1 MVTVFINDA
10 DIFRYFKEDE
20 NGEIPII
27 PIIEN
32 AAKADS
38 VAYWSAKVEVK
49 FHDFVPGIKAKLRV
63 YFSVGDRRDI
73 ESRLKQFREKAGF
86 IYQFL
91 EFAKDNLKRPFYLV
105 DIKDGRVRQVDDA
118 DITIL
123 VKAESSKPHI
133 FLRID
138 ESDYKAKWPL
148 VEEFW
153 IDGVVGKII
162 LTWDASLIVGRHGIS
177 WAFKEILKVKE

>member
-38 VAYWSAKVEVK
+38 AAYWSASVEVK
-49 FHDFVPGIKAKLRV
+49 FQDFVPGIKAKLKV

-73 ESRLKQFREKAGF
+73 ESRLKQLREKAGF

-105 DIKDGRVRQVDDA
+105 DVKDGRVRQVDNA

-123 VKAESSKPHI
+123 VKVESSKPHI

-138 ESDYKAKWPL
+138 ERDYKTKRPL
-148 VEEFW
+148 VGEFW
-153 IDGVVGKII
+153 IDGITGKII
-162 LTWDASLIVGRHGIS
+162 ITWDAPLIVGSQGIS
-177 WAFKEILKVKE
+177 WVFKEILKVRE